1 MKMKKTM
8 AWDRIRGRQLRLG
21 PMLPNPKPK
30 NKPLDPGE
38 KIRANEA
45 KEF

>member
-1 MKMKKTM
+1 MKKTM

-30 NKPLDPGE
+30 KPLDPGE